1 MYFDLPEKHGEVNYI
16 VGEDEYITSIQSNKA
31 AAIPVDRSITETV
44 QGDAAL
50 NISDKVLN
58 SAKFYIGEGGCSG
71 NPESVVSIDGF
82 VYFVDKANKRISRL
96 NPSSQT
102 VENISELGMEEYFN
116 RQLEDLMNSSM
127 NTLTYDDIRIVG
139 GFDPMENEYI
149 VSFLRPNM
157 INTPSTEGLT
167 APGAHEF
174 LLPLAQLELNYDGGH
189 SYESFVNTAAFDHQG
204 GEYWKTR
211 YSYNSTN
218 YAKANNRFISFKPIS
233 PVETNSTFVWDHGRN
248 NQRNLFHGVQYQSML
263 KAVSTSQKQL
273 GASSTKVYKS
283 LGLEGNSSWPA
294 VIRTQNETCK
304 VGSYTDYEGT
314 RFSGISGSLRTVS
327 SSNVITVGKVA
338 NAQVFG
344 PAVGETTGILQL
356 TFSTPVNRYP
366 LNLGETVQTFKI
378 SNNNIV
384 PIFSTTNTGI
394 QPISIEGDYIINY
407 VITETV
413 FDQMTF
419 DPTGFAL
426 EFGLEVQDLIGRMI
440 VHRSDSIGYGDNPRD
455 KYAIVSLY
463 NASPQEAE
471 LFSINL
477 EVSESNLDSSS

>member
-1 MYFDLPEKHGEVNYI
+1 M
-16 VGEDEYITSIQSNKA
+16 
-31 AAIPVDRSITETV
+31 
-44 QGDAAL
+44 
-50 NISDKVLN
+50 
-58 SAKFYIGEGGCSG
+58 
-71 NPESVVSIDGF
+71 
-82 VYFVDKANKRISRL
+82 
-96 NPSSQT
+96 
-102 VENISELGMEEYFN
+102 
-116 RQLEDLMNSSM
+116 
-127 NTLTYDDIRIVG
+127 
-139 GFDPMENEYI
+139 
-149 VSFLRPNM
+149 
-157 INTPSTEGLT
+157 
-167 APGAHEF
+167 
-174 LLPLAQLELNYDGGH
+174 
-189 SYESFVNTAAFDHQG
+189 
-204 GEYWKTR
+204 
-211 YSYNSTN
+211 
-218 YAKANNRFISFKPIS
+218 
-233 PVETNSTFVWDHGRN
+233 
-248 NQRNLFHGVQYQSML
+248 
-263 KAVSTSQKQL
+263 
-273 GASSTKVYKS
+273 
-283 LGLEGNSSWPA
+283 EGNSSWPA
-294 VIRTQNETCK
+294 VISTKIETCK

-394 QPISIEGDYIINY
+394 QPISIEGNYIINY